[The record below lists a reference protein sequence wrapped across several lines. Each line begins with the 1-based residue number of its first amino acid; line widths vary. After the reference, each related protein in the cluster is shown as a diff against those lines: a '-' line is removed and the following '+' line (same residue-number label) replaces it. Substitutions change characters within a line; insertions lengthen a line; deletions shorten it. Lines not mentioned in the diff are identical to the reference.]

1 MIKKNIYIFTR
12 CIWTF
17 INFRYDL
24 VNRIDTKRYN
34 ICVCMDFD
42 GNDKKTLEKKYKNIT
57 FVNINFLNKE
67 NSFIENLKILLEIYL
82 LFLNNKI
89 DIAHNFTARPIVF
102 VSLVSFIF
110 YKTKLINTITG
121 LGNNFFHKKL
131 FFKFIYN
138 FLFLRSYFVV
148 FQNHQDGKIIYKFL
162 KKKNK
167 IKIIFPAVKF
177 KKYSKSNKNLSK
189 KITFLMYS
197 RMIKQK
203 GVIEY
208 INAINRIDSTD
219 KKKSSFYLI
228 GDPDNNNP
236 SSISKKYLNLL
247 NEKGSINYI
256 SHQKNIKKYILK
268 SDVIVLPSYGE
279 GLPAALLEALFFKK
293 AIITTKVNGCLELVR
308 NNFNGYAV
316 EPKNS
321 NQLYLAMFK
330 IISNPKIL
338 NRFKKNS
345 YSLYKKKFKKDSI
358 QAYLKLYNSI

>member
-1 MIKKNIYIFTR
+1 
-12 CIWTF
+12 
-17 INFRYDL
+17 
-24 VNRIDTKRYN
+24 
-34 ICVCMDFD
+34 
-42 GNDKKTLEKKYKNIT
+42 
-57 FVNINFLNKE
+57 
-67 NSFIENLKILLEIYL
+67 
-82 LFLNNKI
+82 
-89 DIAHNFTARPIVF
+89 
-102 VSLVSFIF
+102 
-110 YKTKLINTITG
+110 
-121 LGNNFFHKKL
+121 
-131 FFKFIYN
+131 
-138 FLFLRSYFVV
+138 
-148 FQNHQDGKIIYKFL
+148 
-162 KKKNK
+162 
-167 IKIIFPAVKF
+167 
-177 KKYSKSNKNLSK
+177 
-189 KITFLMYS
+189 MYS